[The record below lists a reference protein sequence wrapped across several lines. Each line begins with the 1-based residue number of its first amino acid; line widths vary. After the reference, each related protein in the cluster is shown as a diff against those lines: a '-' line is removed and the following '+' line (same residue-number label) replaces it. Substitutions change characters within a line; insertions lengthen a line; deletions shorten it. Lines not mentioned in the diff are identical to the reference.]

1 MIIGIGN
8 DIVNIDRIK
17 NSIDKFGDRFIDRIF
32 THEERLKADASALRA
47 AAYAKRF
54 AAKEAAWKALGDG
67 QRLGI
72 KWTEL
77 SVLNAKSG
85 KPILYLTGKAAEILN
100 NLMPLGMV
108 PRLDLSLSDEPPVA
122 QAFVVISAELSEHAT
137 LRK

>member
-8 DIVNIDRIK
+8 DIVNIDRIR
-17 NSIDKFGDRFIDRIF
+17 NLIDRFGDRFIERIF
-32 THEERLKADASALRA
+32 TCEERLKADSSMLRTA
-47 AAYAKRF
+47 VYAKRF

-67 QRLGI
+67 KRLGI

-85 KPILYLTGKAAEILN
+85 KPILRMTGKAAEILN
-100 NLMPLGMV
+100 SLMPPGMV

-122 QAFVVISAELSEHAT
+122 QAFVVISAKLSEHAT